1 MIARV
6 KERRSSATPPVSG
19 GWPTGQVVVGVEERD
34 GRFYEDGMEVLPE
47 ELVGVLPDCIEA
59 LLYRLRQEVQ
69 DRILY
74 VMRDGRIFAYIR
86 ADLDRDR
93 DLVLPP
99 GLVLAD
105 DGTVWLLPM
114 PGGCRNCGH
123 RVFEERYQV
132 LSDGGRCVIDRRCE
146 HCGTEALR

>member
-6 KERRSSATPPVSG
+6 REKFSNAAGEWWLADKA
-19 GWPTGQVVVGVEERD
+19 GQAVGVEERD
-34 GRFYEDGMEVLPE
+34 GRFYEDGMEVLPG
-47 ELVGVLPDCIEA
+47 ELTGILPDCLEA
-59 LLYRLRQEVQ
+59 LLYRLSQEVQ
-69 DRILY
+69 DRVLY

-86 ADLDRDR
+86 ADLDR

-132 LSDGGRCVIDRRCE
+132 LSDGGRCVMDRRCE